1 MREITAA
8 DSIVQRLR
16 AGYAAFNDGNVS
28 EMLEELDPEVE
39 MVLSMGG
46 PEGTLTFRG
55 HEGIADWA
63 TALGDAWRDVTFEPL
78 EIECDTAGRRAL
90 AVVRVRTRGRT
101 SDMGLERMEAH
112 VVVLG
117 PTGKVTR
124 LQGFTDLDEARAAF
138 EASEPGL

>member
-1 MREITAA
+1 MTAA

-28 EMLEELDPEVE
+28 GALGELDPEVE

-55 HEGIADWA
+55 HEGIVEWA
-63 TALGDAWRDVTFEPL
+63 TALGDAWRDITFEPL
-78 EIECDTAGRRAL
+78 EIESDAAGQRAL
-90 AVVRVRTRGRT
+90 AVVRVSTRGRA
-101 SDMGLERMEAH
+101 SDMGLERTEAH
-112 VVVLG
+112 VVALG

-124 LQGFTDLDEARAAF
+124 LQGFTDLEQARAAF
-138 EASEPGL
+138 EAAGPGL